1 MRFTQPEAAQKVCP
15 AMPQVHIP
23 PRQSWPGMHT
33 VPQRPQF
40 MRSVIVL
47 VQPVPSQKVWPVMP
61 QTQRPPVHTSPGRHA
76 LGIAVVLHAPQ

>member
-1 MRFTQPEAAQKVCP
+1 
-15 AMPQVHIP
+15 
-23 PRQSWPGMHT
+23 
-33 VPQRPQF
+33 